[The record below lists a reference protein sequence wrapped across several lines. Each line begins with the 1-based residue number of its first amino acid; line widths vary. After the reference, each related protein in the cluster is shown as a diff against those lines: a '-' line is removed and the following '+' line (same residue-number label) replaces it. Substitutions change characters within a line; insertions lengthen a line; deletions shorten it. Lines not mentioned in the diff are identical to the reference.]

1 MVTPAAKREAVAHL
15 RGSLEVS
22 ERRACSIIAA
32 DRSSARY
39 RARRPDDDALRS
51 RLRELADQRRR
62 FGYRRLHVLLR
73 GQGRPPNRKKP
84 QRLYGEEGLTV
95 RRRKSRRR
103 IAVARTP
110 IPKPDGPNSRWST
123 DFVHDQL
130 ANGRRFR
137 VLTIIDDVTKECLAA
152 VPDTSL
158 SGKRV
163 AREMNAL
170 IARRGRPGAI
180 VSDNGTEFT
189 SAAVL
194 AFTQAAKLDWR
205 YIAPGK
211 PTQNAF
217 AESFQGRMRDECL
230 NEHLFFSM
238 NHARA
243 VVAGWVEDFNTAR
256 PHSAIGYM
264 TPAAYA
270 ATLKPQRAPALRHL
284 ESSAPPPVATV
295 ALTRNSQPRIPV
307 AGG

>member
-1 MVTPAAKREAVAHL
+1 M
-15 RGSLEVS
+15 
-22 ERRACSIIAA
+22 
-32 DRSSARY
+32 
-39 RARRPDDDALRS
+39 
-51 RLRELADQRRR
+51 
-62 FGYRRLHVLLR
+62 
-73 GQGRPPNRKKP
+73 NRKKT

-180 VSDNGTEFT
+180 VSDNGMGFT